1 MIEVKRIVWGYT
13 ITIVV
18 IVSFAGLLALCGF
31 CRECFLAF
39 SLSTLIFSLEIFLLM
54 FISSSILLSKM
65 KPRVK
70 MVLFLLSTLRW
81 AALALALYIL
91 LQHGYLN
98 ALGMAGGALAV
109 SFGVIG
115 AGIAQL
121 FTNIREAEVKVSNG

>member
-1 MIEVKRIVWGYT
+1 MSEVKRIAWAYI
-13 ITIVV
+13 ITILV
-18 IVSFAGLLALCGF
+18 IVSLVGLLALCGF
-31 CRECFLAF
+31 CREYFLAF

-54 FISSSILLSKM
+54 FISSSILQSKM

-81 AALALALYIL
+81 VALALVLYIL
-91 LQHGYLN
+91 LKFGYLN

-115 AGIAQL
+115 AGIAHL
-121 FTNIREAEVKVSNG
+121 LANMGKAEVSNG